1 MMSSVSDILTS
12 QKDEVSAPDTEVR
25 NKFRNKQNGV
35 RESTVKVWI
44 ANREV
49 KRTQSVYNTIK
60 KKFLSRAISEL
71 QDDSR
76 TAPTL
81 CPFLS
86 TPLRYTLQQTLLQTH
101 HCGSPRLSS

>member
-1 MMSSVSDILTS
+1 M
-12 QKDEVSAPDTEVR
+12 
-25 NKFRNKQNGV
+25 
-35 RESTVKVWI
+35 KVWI

-81 CPFLS
+81 CPFYVLL
-86 TPLRYTLQQTLLQTH
+86 PLCGPCSINSHLLCGFCYWQVVLQTEA
-101 HCGSPRLSS
+101 GLVKEPEKKETNTWFGTLRNAGI